1 MNRRDRA
8 FNRHTNAPAPPR
20 LDADRLVRRPLG
32 WLTPNHVVAACR
44 VFLAILAMVALIAG
58 PDGLG
63 SIVLRFAVAY
73 GVTILAMPAFPRV
86 SGSILG
92 GALALLFGARW
103 AFSTLNSATVALLL
117 PQLAGVACALA
128 PVYARNV
135 GGLAGSIEG
144 HISFTERR
152 AMWRRRRSAAPAA
165 SSRLP
170 PQPSQ
175 APGVPA
181 VALLDYRPE
190 ITG

>member
-92 GALALLFGARW
+92 GKGAE
-103 AFSTLNSATVALLL
+103 
-117 PQLAGVACALA
+117 
-128 PVYARNV
+128 
-135 GGLAGSIEG
+135 GGQGFI
-144 HISFTERR
+144 
-152 AMWRRRRSAAPAA
+152 
-165 SSRLP
+165 
-170 PQPSQ
+170 
-175 APGVPA
+175 APGEPAGFVVDA
-181 VALLDYRPE
+181 VAQSDVLEARR
-190 ITG
+190 